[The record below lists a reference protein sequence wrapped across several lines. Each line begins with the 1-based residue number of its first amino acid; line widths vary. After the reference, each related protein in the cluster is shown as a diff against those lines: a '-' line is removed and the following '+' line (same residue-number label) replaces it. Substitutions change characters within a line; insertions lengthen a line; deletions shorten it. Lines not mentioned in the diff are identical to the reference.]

1 MDTQKLQTGQQFI
14 RTGQPIDNLWYI
26 NSGSVQAA
34 FDGGA
39 FTLPKGSL
47 IGISDFAM
55 DSHFF
60 SYTALEDTQLLSF
73 GNKSMFHNADFFSGH
88 PDNTTHLALN
98 MNVQMLGVLSQYENV
113 RQQCDSFYH
122 FLADSYEQYRT
133 ICNEFHVVAKDLP
146 SLSELAP
153 LSLEHDIGSWLSDY
167 HKGMKSL
174 FLDPQIRTRLESA
187 SILPGYLYQSSEEL
201 HQVMEVCVTMQDYC
215 NDLAAILL
223 NEDSIDFFDLL
234 TNLFYCIGAQN
245 AQKMG
250 LGSLI
255 KKSILTISSQP
266 SIPKT
271 LLQTRLDEYKNRI
284 RSMEQLRQLASGA
297 QTGSTSVLPAAAHD
311 LSNSV
316 RIIMEYA
323 ECLPEIAE
331 SFRMHLE
338 EYKQLKNKNSDAP
351 DASKLRKDLT
361 SEFYAIYIS
370 AFQNSLFD
378 ENIPSILKMF
388 FQFGFVDA
396 DLAGQENTCYLYSIV
411 DTYHDLPK
419 KGIYT
424 MYHWLRAIYNG
435 EKSPSITELE
445 SSYEK
450 YVQELVSLNK
460 IDQKMAEKMLHDNAQ
475 KTMFELNNL
484 FPSVCKITNGH
495 LATYCPILSEHQF
508 VRRPEDILLQAEAIQ
523 QNLDQLC
530 TVDYG
535 LFYHD
540 SLTVLCQSENI
551 HDYFH
556 VEIRPD
562 IILTPLVGTR
572 SAMWQA
578 YSGRS
583 QLSPARMM
591 LPIFDLENLQKGIIH
606 MSAEYRWE
614 ICKRVQG
621 SHWNDVTEPSLTS
634 LYYDYLQFYKKNS
647 DLSSD
652 AKEKIRSDLS
662 KYKQNFREYF
672 IHDYQI
678 YILSESNAS
687 PRLNK
692 VARSILFSQ
701 CPFSAAIRDTLSAN
715 PLYTDPLHRNY
726 IHCAQRL
733 HQLNNLKVKLEN
745 LKQPVSQLLYDE
757 IDYWKK

>member
-1 MDTQKLQTGQQFI
+1 MGSQQ
-14 RTGQPIDNLWYI
+14 
-26 NSGSVQAA
+26 
-34 FDGGA
+34 
-39 FTLPKGSL
+39 
-47 IGISDFAM
+47 GISK
-55 DSHFF
+55 
-60 SYTALEDTQLLSF
+60 
-73 GNKSMFHNADFFSGH
+73 N
-88 PDNTTHLALN
+88 
-98 MNVQMLGVLSQYENV
+98 
-113 RQQCDSFYH
+113 
-122 FLADSYEQYRT
+122 
-133 ICNEFHVVAKDLP
+133 
-146 SLSELAP
+146 
-153 LSLEHDIGSWLSDY
+153 
-167 HKGMKSL
+167 
-174 FLDPQIRTRLESA
+174 
-187 SILPGYLYQSSEEL
+187 
-201 HQVMEVCVTMQDYC
+201 
-215 NDLAAILL
+215 
-223 NEDSIDFFDLL
+223 
-234 TNLFYCIGAQN
+234 
-245 AQKMG
+245 
-250 LGSLI
+250 
-255 KKSILTISSQP
+255 
-266 SIPKT
+266 
-271 LLQTRLDEYKNRI
+271 LLQSRLDEYKKQI
-284 RSMEQLRQLASGA
+284 QSMNQLSQLASGTK
-297 QTGSTSVLPAAAHD
+297 TGNVSVLPAAARD
-311 LSNSV
+311 LANSV
-316 RIIMEYA
+316 HIILDYA
-323 ECLPEIAE
+323 ECLPETADI
-331 SFRMHLE
+331 FRTHLE

-351 DASKLRKDLT
+351 DASRLRKELA
-361 SEFYAIYIS
+361 SEFYEIYIS

-378 ENIPSILKMF
+378 EHIPTILKMF
-388 FQFGFVDA
+388 FQFGFMDA
-396 DLAGQENTCYLYSIV
+396 DLAGQENACYLYSIA
-411 DTYHDLPK
+411 DTYHDLPE

-460 IDQKMAEKMLHDNAQ
+460 IDQKMADKMLHDNAQ

-495 LATYCPILSEHQF
+495 LATYCPVLSEHQF
-508 VRRPEDILLQAEAIQ
+508 VRKPEDILLHAEAIQ
-523 QNLDQLC
+523 QCLEQIC
-530 TVDYG
+530 TIDYS

-606 MSAEYRWE
+606 MSGEYRWE

-634 LYYDYLQFYKKNS
+634 LYYDYLQFFKKNS
-647 DLSSD
+647 ELSSD
-652 AKEKIRSDLS
+652 AKEKIRTDLS

-672 IHDYQI
+672 IHDYQV

-701 CPFSAAIRDTLSAN
+701 CPFAAPIRENLSAN
-715 PLYTDPLHRNY
+715 PLYTDPIHRNY
-726 IHCAQRL
+726 IHSAQRL

-745 LKQPVSQLLYDE
+745 LKQPVPQSLFDE
-757 IDYWKK
+757 MEFWKK